1 MIRLK
6 VKEVA
11 KAKGISQSKLGRL
24 ADVDVKTM
32 RRIYREP
39 TAPVTTTILD
49 RIATALNVDVSLLLE
64 SDPPLPK
71 TLEGDREDDDE
82 GSEEQQ

>member
-1 MIRLK
+1 MIRLR
-6 VKEVA
+6 VKEIA
-11 KAKGISQSKLGRL
+11 EAKGVSQSKLGRL

-39 TAPVTTTILD
+39 TAPITTTILD
-49 RIATALNVDVSLLLE
+49 RLAVALNVDASLLIE

-71 TLEGDREDDDE
+71 AIS
-82 GSEEQQ
+82 SE

>member
-49 RIATALNVDVSLLLE
+49 RIATALNADVSLLLE

-71 TLEGDREDDDE
+71 TLESEGEGDDE
-82 GSEEQQ
+82 DSEE

>member
-1 MIRLK
+1 MIRLRI
-6 VKEVA
+6 KEIA
-11 KAKGISQSKLGRL
+11 QARGYSQAKLGRL

-32 RRIYREP
+32 RRIYTTP

-49 RIATALNVDVSLLLE
+49 RLAVALNVDASLLVE

-71 TLEGDREDDDE
+71 TLEDLEC
-82 GSEEQQ
+82 

>member
-39 TAPVTTTILD
+39 TTAVTTTILD

-71 TLEGDREDDDE
+71 AFEGDGDDDE
-82 GSEEQQ
+82 DL

>member
-39 TAPVTTTILD
+39 TTAVTTTILD

-71 TLEGDREDDDE
+71 TFEGDGDDDE
-82 GSEEQQ
+82 DREEQE

>member
-11 KAKGISQSKLGRL
+11 QAKGMSQSKLGRL

-39 TAPVTTTILD
+39 TSPVTTTILD
-49 RIATALNVDVSLLLE
+49 RIATALGVDASELLE
-64 SDPPLPK
+64 SVP
-71 TLEGDREDDDE
+71 GGEDATE
-82 GSEEQQ
+82 AGQR

>member
-1 MIRLK
+1 MIRLR

-11 KAKGISQSKLGRL
+11 QAKGLSQSKLGRL
-24 ADVDVKTM
+24 ADVDVRTM

-71 TLEGDREDDDE
+71 TLDDVGGENKGPCEDI
-82 GSEEQQ
+82 

>member
-11 KAKGISQSKLGRL
+11 QAKGVSQSKLGRL

-49 RIATALNVDVSLLLE
+49 RIATALNIDASLLVE

-71 TLEGDREDDDE
+71 TLEGIEEISKSPCEDI
-82 GSEEQQ
+82 

>member
-11 KAKGISQSKLGRL
+11 QAKGVSQSKLGRL

-49 RIATALNVDVSLLLE
+49 RLATALGVDASELLE
-64 SDPPLPK
+64 SVQEA
-71 TLEGDREDDDE
+71 EGTTK
-82 GSEEQQ
+82 GT

>member
-1 MIRLK
+1 MIRLR
-6 VKEVA
+6 VREIA
-11 KAKGISQSKLGRL
+11 EAQGMSQSKLGRL

-49 RIATALNVDVSLLLE
+49 RIALALNVDASLLIE

-71 TLEGDREDDDE
+71 IVTPT
-82 GSEEQQ
+82 SEN